1 MPHFVVHV
9 EEARKI
15 VISSR
20 IMKVDINSKTF
31 NNIFEQLTTGK
42 FYLHQV
48 EVYVSKDGAFWTF
61 VQDGLKDELSLMST
75 FAYTHIKFV
84 TQAEEELPIDNTSTL
99 AAAAHFN
106 AFNRIMQSSAQQPSL
121 PSLKTEDN
129 QNNLLFNDIIRLLQ
143 QRKVKWN
150 GNLHE
155 TAGKKFI
162 ERLAALIWYIDPHLD
177 KFCARSLHL
186 PVLFQELSLYKQ
198 NTTYNQFYHHGKH
211 KKEKLS
217 HAKLEE
223 LVQSLSISVTQP
235 WACSKVWEPIIQ
247 EVLELIQVV
256 KKYSHYL
263 NIANE
268 RMQEIHHS
276 DVPAR
281 DPTVDLK
288 VYTINSTMHMERRY
302 GELSEFLRSKEDYEY
317 VNLESFLP
325 DDVFKRH
332 TYIKE
337 LQFDVAVTIYRYHQG
352 NYLGT
357 LNYIWKVPS
366 CFNDRDETK
375 LAQIMASLQKLLP
388 KFYTRQMRKNALHK
402 YSLIKQVTPAV
413 LRTLYYD
420 LTGDAA
426 VTNDVI
432 SKEIENRLRIMLAL
446 EDPSIIVDLRINN
459 GFKGSTFDAFWD
471 EMAGFFNE
479 KILAVDDRRHHDIL
493 YMPLAMSVQHLRDII
508 IKRLQN
514 KFSTPLPNEIQ
525 IPCEEW
531 IRLQFSPTNPIAAS
545 AIHYTGRFNVKF
557 QIQTCLLRKE
567 HPDSHYCACL
577 FRYLREF
584 AILFRD
590 YVCLICADD
599 KHKVPIGKGMATSTG
614 VRNKKSM
621 VLKEANLVACDH
633 DFTKLSLTPS
643 VTFICKVPLSIEES
657 FYDGQVFVSYKDTIF
672 QPSTAIRHTTEF
684 FNAISAYYPQTI
696 PPILCIYTDGG
707 PDHRVTYGSVQIS
720 LICLFLCGDFDMLI
734 ALRTAPHQSW
744 TNPAERIMSIL
755 NLAL

>member
-9 EEARKI
+9 EKARKI

-20 IMKVDINSKTF
+20 IMKVDIKSKTF
-31 NNIFEQLTTGK
+31 NDIFEQLTTGK
-42 FYLHQV
+42 FYLRQ
-48 EVYVSKDGAFWTF
+48 
-61 VQDGLKDELSLMST
+61 
-75 FAYTHIKFV
+75 FV

-121 PSLKTEDN
+121 PSLKTKDN

-150 GNLHE
+150 SNLYE

-162 ERLAALIWYIDPHLD
+162 ERLAALIWYINPHLD

-247 EVLELIQVV
+247 E
-256 KKYSHYL
+256 YH
-263 NIANE
+263 A
-268 RMQEIHHS
+268 
-276 DVPAR
+276 
-281 DPTVDLK
+281 
-288 VYTINSTMHMERRY
+288 Y
-302 GELSEFLRSKEDYEY
+302 GKFLRSKEDYEY

-325 DDVFKRH
+325 DD
-332 TYIKE
+332 
-337 LQFDVAVTIYRYHQG
+337 
-352 NYLGT
+352 
-357 LNYIWKVPS
+357 
-366 CFNDRDETK
+366 
-375 LAQIMASLQKLLP
+375 
-388 KFYTRQMRKNALHK
+388 

-413 LRTLYYD
+413 LCTLYYD
-420 LTGDAA
+420 LTSDAA

-432 SKEIENRLRIMLAL
+432 R
-446 EDPSIIVDLRINN
+446 
-459 GFKGSTFDAFWD
+459 STFDAFWD

-479 KILAVDDRRHHDIL
+479 KILAVDDHHHHDIL
-493 YMPLAMSVQHLRDII
+493 YMPLAMSVQHLHDII

-531 IRLQFSPTNPIAAS
+531 IGLQFSPTNPIAAS

-557 QIQTCLLRKE
+557 QIQTRLLRKE

-577 FRYLREF
+577 FHYLREF
-584 AILFRD
+584 AILFRN

-599 KHKVPIGKGMATSTG
+599 KHKVPIGEGVATSTG

-621 VLKEANLVACDH
+621 VLKEANLVACDY

-643 VTFICKVPLSIEES
+643 VIFICKVPLSIEES

-672 QPSTAIRHTTEF
+672 QPSTVIRHTTEF
-684 FNAISAYYPQTI
+684 FNVISAYYPQTI

-720 LICLFLCGDFDMLI
+720 LICLFLCEDFDMLI
-734 ALRTAPHQSW
+734 ALRTALHQSW

-755 NLAL
+755 NLALQGVALM